1 MGGQILE
8 LESERLIR
16 IGKEQGME
24 LGRAQGMELGRE
36 QGMGQISDLNAWL
49 VKQGRTDELFLSFND
64 RELQQKLLQEMKEA
78 EARVGLSGM

>member
-16 IGKEQGME
+16 IGK
-24 LGRAQGMELGRE
+24 E

-49 VKQGRTDELFLSFND
+49 VKQGRTDELFLSFDD

-78 EARVGLSGM
+78 ET